1 MESFGENGENFTIVS
16 VVFEQIV
23 KKMSPFKAQFNL
35 GSILSYLVKATVLP
49 LDYVSVVLFKSRQC
63 FSSTDVT
70 MQSKLEHFVDEQFH
84 TIFIHLM
91 VVLHCNWKMERSIK
105 INLKW
110 SSSQSPIQN
119 WMILCVLIK
128 IKGMN
133 KYFKH
138 ETSNPTG
145 TQSCFNEWMNE
156 C

>member
-1 MESFGENGENFTIVS
+1 MSIRFSSISCQSNSVILFARDFCKNGYWDVSLDGVPFSPLKVSCRVSNTPKYKNQGTLESFGENGENFTIVS

-91 VVLHCNWKMERSIK
+91 VVLHCN
-105 INLKW
+105 
-110 SSSQSPIQN
+110 
-119 WMILCVLIK
+119 
-128 IKGMN
+128 
-133 KYFKH
+133 
-138 ETSNPTG
+138 
-145 TQSCFNEWMNE
+145 
-156 C
+156 